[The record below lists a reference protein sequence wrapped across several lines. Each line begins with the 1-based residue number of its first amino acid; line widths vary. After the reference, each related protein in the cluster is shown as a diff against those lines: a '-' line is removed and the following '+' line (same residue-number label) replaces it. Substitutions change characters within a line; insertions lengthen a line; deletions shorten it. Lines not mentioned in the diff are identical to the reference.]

1 MGDIPEIPINTTVS
15 IDNKG
20 KGKVVKL
27 TKVGSETMYTVE
39 IDKINFS
46 IYVPAHR
53 LKIRENDLEQQAM
66 FAQQSAPVP

>member
-1 MGDIPEIPINTTVS
+1 
-15 IDNKG
+15 
-20 KGKVVKL
+20 
-27 TKVGSETMYTVE
+27 MYTVE

-53 LKIRENDLEQQAM
+53 LKIREKDLEQQAM